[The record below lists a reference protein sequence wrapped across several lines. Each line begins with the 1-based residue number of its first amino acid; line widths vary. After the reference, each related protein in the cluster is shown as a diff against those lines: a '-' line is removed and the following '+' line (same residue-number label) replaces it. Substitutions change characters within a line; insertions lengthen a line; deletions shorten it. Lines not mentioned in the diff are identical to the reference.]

1 MIRVLVADDHTVVRA
16 GTKRLLEETEDIKVV
31 AEASNGI
38 EAISE
43 YQRTNP
49 DVVVLDISMPVMD
62 GIDTCKQLKILHPDS
77 KILILTVH
85 PEDQYA
91 VRLLSAGALG
101 YITKKASAEELQ
113 EAVRQVAQNRIFL
126 PPDAKGPV
134 LSQLLHT
141 GGHSNPLETLS
152 NRELQVFSL
161 LVHGK
166 KLKEIASEINLS
178 IKTVDTY
185 RSRVLNKFGLKRTV
199 DLVAFAH
206 QNDLI

>member
-1 MIRVLVADDHTVVRA
+1 MIRVLIADDHTVVRA
-16 GTKRLLEETEDIKVV
+16 GTKRLLEETGDIEIV
-31 AEASNGI
+31 AEASDGI

-43 YQRTNP
+43 YQRTHP
-49 DVVVLDISMPVMD
+49 DVAILDISMPVMD
-62 GIDTCKQLKILHPDS
+62 GIDACKHLKDLYSDV

-91 VRLLSAGALG
+91 VRLLYAGALG

-113 EAVRQVAQNRIFL
+113 EAVRQVARNKVFL
-126 PPDAKGPV
+126 PLDTKSPV
-134 LSQLLHT
+134 LNQLLQSK
-141 GGHSNPLETLS
+141 GHPNPLETLS
-152 NRELQVFSL
+152 SRELQVFSL

-166 KLKEIASEINLS
+166 KLKEIASNLNLS
-178 IKTVDTY
+178 IKTIDTY
-185 RSRVLNKFGLKRTV
+185 RSRVLSKFDLKRTV